1 MFTAKHYVNKTYG
14 SHMLS
19 RIVTGYNVTTIDCG
33 STVNSGYKGT
43 EVTLVDEPAWNEKFS
58 SYSIT
63 GATLTGNNFV
73 INNDVTAQANY
84 ETAKNVTLQTDG
96 HGSIAANRNSGFIG
110 DQVTLSNTANSGYAF
125 TGYSITGATLTGNKF
140 NFVGNNVTAKAWFSA
155 LPTTGTIT
163 VTSNA
168 IGPSRQYLIPLAYNG
183 GVNRSIVVST
193 TDTDFGWQG
202 GNNSGSMNA
211 SYVATMN
218 AGKCINSAD
227 HTIKVSAQITA
238 GNLET
243 WTAYMASNKSTKW
256 RYRLAGMKLT
266 TGQVFDYPPFIIS
279 YDYTGFGNS
288 YDRTYGGSTAYH
300 PSTYQS
306 QWSYEQGKD
315 GTVLTANIPAGYV
328 PVIIASYV
336 NGDDGTYN
344 NGSAYINYTWKYTAE
359 L

>member
-1 MFTAKHYVNKTYG
+1 MFTSKHYVNKTYG

-43 EVTLVDEPAWNEKFS
+43 EITLIDQTPAGSGFDHWN
-58 SYSIT
+58 IT
-63 GATLTGNNFV
+63 GATLTGNNF
-73 INNDVTAQANY
+73 ILNNDVTAQGIY
-84 ETAKNVTLQTDG
+84 T
-96 HGSIAANRNSGFIG
+96 
-110 DQVTLSNTANSGYAF
+110 
-125 TGYSITGATLTGNKF
+125 
-140 NFVGNNVTAKAWFSA
+140 A
-155 LPTTGTIT
+155 LPTTGNIT
-163 VTSNA
+163 VSPSN
-168 IGPSRQYLIPLAYNG
+168 IGPSRQYLVPLAYNA
-183 GVNRSIVVST
+183 GVNRSIVAST

-211 SYVATMN
+211 SYVATIN

-238 GNLET
+238 GYLET
-243 WTAYMASNKSTKW
+243 WTAYMASNKSTRW
-256 RYRLAGMKLT
+256 RYRLAGMKIT
-266 TGQVFDYPPFIIS
+266 TGQVFDYPPFIVS
-279 YDYTGFGNS
+279 YNYTGFGNS
-288 YDRTYGGSTAYH
+288 YDRVYGGSTAYH
-300 PSTYQS
+300 PNTYQS
-306 QWSYEQGKD
+306 RWSYEQGKD

-336 NGDDGTYN
+336 DGDNGTYN

>member
-1 MFTAKHYVNKTYG
+1 MFTAKHYINKTYG

-43 EVTLVDEPAWNEKFS
+43 EVTLIDQTPAGSGFDHWN
-58 SYSIT
+58 IT
-63 GATLTGNNFV
+63 GATLTGNNF
-73 INNDVTAQANY
+73 ILNNDVTAQGIY
-84 ETAKNVTLQTDG
+84 T
-96 HGSIAANRNSGFIG
+96 
-110 DQVTLSNTANSGYAF
+110 
-125 TGYSITGATLTGNKF
+125 
-140 NFVGNNVTAKAWFSA
+140 A

-163 VTSNA
+163 VSPSY
-168 IGPSRQYLIPLAYNG
+168 IGPSRQYLVPLAYNA
-183 GVNRSIVVST
+183 GVNRSIVAST

-202 GNNSGSMNA
+202 GDNSGSMNA

-218 AGKCINSAD
+218 AGKCINSAN

-238 GNLET
+238 GYLET

>member
-1 MFTAKHYVNKTYG
+1 MIKEKHYVNKVYG
-14 SHMLS
+14 GHQLS
-19 RIVTGYNVTTIDCG
+19 RYIDVYEV
-33 STVNSGYKGT
+33 STVDCAATQYSGYKGT

-63 GATLTGNNFV
+63 GATLTGNNF
-73 INNDVTAQANY
+73 ILNNDVTAQANY
-84 ETAKNVTLQTDG
+84 ETAKNLTLQTDG
-96 HGSIAANRNSGFIG
+96 HGTIAANKNSGFIG
-110 DQVTLSNTANSGYAF
+110 DQVTLSNTANAGYEF
-125 TGYSITGATLTGNKF
+125 IGYSITGANLTGNKF
-140 NFVGNNVTAKAWFSA
+140 NFIGNNVTAQGIYTA
-155 LPTTGTIT
+155 LPTTGSIT
-163 VTSNA
+163 VSPSN
-168 IGPSRQYLIPLAYNG
+168 IGPSRQYLVPLAYNA
-183 GVNRSIVVST
+183 GVNRSIVAST
-193 TDTDFGWQG
+193 TEFGG
-202 GNNSGSMNA
+202 GGDNSGSMNA
-211 SYVATMN
+211 SYVATTN

-238 GNLET
+238 GYLET

-279 YDYTGFGNS
+279 YNYTGFGNS
-288 YDRTYGGSTAYH
+288 YDRVYRGSTAYH

-306 QWSYEQGKD
+306 RWSYEQGRD

-336 NGDDGTYN
+336 DGDNGTYN
-344 NGSAYINYTWKYTAE
+344 NGSAYLNYTWKYTAE